1 MVHKTTPPPLQSPP
15 RKALAMAPSA
25 DYRTRRYLSSGLVV
39 DDVPSFAFAFEYDPL
54 WRPTSVRI
62 CAR

>member
-1 MVHKTTPPPLQSPP
+1 
-15 RKALAMAPSA
+15 MAPSA
-25 DYRTRRYLSSGLVV
+25 DYRTLRYLSSGLVV

-54 WRPTSVRI
+54 WRPPSVRI